1 MASAAFLALNRALYG
16 AVRPLIFRR
25 SAQRAHERA
34 VELMRRLDSSDI
46 AVTALKRMH
55 DLAFDVQPVNVGGVN
70 LPYPLMLAAGFVKG
84 DGFAD
89 EDAALATAE
98 HSRNIIPGWRSM
110 PALVGPVEFGSFTRW
125 PRMGNPGMVIWRDAA
140 TQSTQNRVGLRN
152 PGAHAAAY
160 FLAKH
165 RNQLPPGY
173 GINLAVSPGVDDP
186 AQQQREVLEAINFFL
201 EADVRPAWF
210 TLNLSCP
217 NTEDDPGGR
226 QTKSL
231 TRDLCGAVVEALTP
245 NPSPSG
251 RGASKDSSPPF
262 ALRDVEGVGQKP
274 TEGSEAIPYVRLGG
288 EGSIP
293 LWVKVG
299 PDLADEQYAILMRVF
314 AEVGVRGVIA
324 TNTLAQPVPG
334 ADQLAAG
341 VGGGRLH
348 DCAVAATIRLSQERA
363 RYQYPVDV
371 IGCGGVMD
379 RATYRAFK
387 QAGAQ
392 AVQYWSALIY
402 RGPLAG
408 ALILNE
414 DSHA

>member
-16 AVRPLIFRR
+16 AARPLIFRGT
-25 SAQRAHERA
+25 AQHAHEQV
-34 VELMRRLDSSDI
+34 VELMRRLDGSNF
-46 AVTALKRMH
+46 AVSMLRRVH
-55 DLAFDVQPVNVGGVN
+55 DLAFDCQPVTVGGVN
-70 LPYPLMLAAGFVKG
+70 LPYPVMLAAGFVKG

-89 EDAALATAE
+89 EDAALAAVE
-98 HSRNIIPGWRSM
+98 RGVNIIPGWRSM

-125 PRMGNPGMVIWRDAA
+125 PRLGNPGTVIWRDAA

-152 PGAHAAAY
+152 PGARAAAA

-165 RNQLPPGY
+165 RDQLPAVFGV
-173 GINLAVSPGVDDP
+173 NLAVSPGVDD
-186 AQQQREVLEAINFFL
+186 ASQQQREVLEALDFFL
-201 EADVRPAWF
+201 QAGVRPAWF

-226 QTKSL
+226 QTESL
-231 TRDLCGAVVEALTP
+231 TRDLCGALVEKLRSAMP
-245 NPSPSG
+245 NPVRATHESPLPD
-251 RGASKDSSPPF
+251 A
-262 ALRDVEGVGQKP
+262 AM
-274 TEGSEAIPYVRLGG
+274 T
-288 EGSIP
+288 IP

-324 TNTLAQPVPG
+324 TNTLARPAPG
-334 ADQLAAG
+334 ADQLMAG
-341 VGGGRLH
+341 VGGGQLH

-363 RYQYPVDV
+363 HYPVDV

-379 RATYRAFK
+379 KTTYHAFK

-402 RGPLAG
+402 RGPLA
-408 ALILNE
+408 AAFILNE

>member
-1 MASAAFLALNRALYG
+1 MVNTSSHSRVSGRISMANAAFLALNRALYG
-16 AVRPLIFRR
+16 AARPLIFRGT
-25 SAQRAHERA
+25 AQHAHEQA
-34 VELMRRLDSSDI
+34 VEFMRRLDGSEF
-46 AVTALKRMH
+46 AVSMLRRVH
-55 DLAFDVQPVNVGGVN
+55 DLAFDCQPVTVGGVN
-70 LPYPLMLAAGFVKG
+70 LPYPIMLAAGFVKG

-89 EDAALATAE
+89 EDAALAAVE
-98 HSRNIIPGWRSM
+98 RGVNIIPGWHSM

-125 PRMGNPGMVIWRDAA
+125 PRVGNPGTVIWRDAV

-152 PGAHAAAY
+152 PGARAAAA

-165 RNQLPPGY
+165 RDQLPAVF
-173 GINLAVSPGVDDP
+173 GINLAVSPGVNDP
-186 AQQQREVLEAINFFL
+186 ARQQREVLEALDFFL
-201 EADVRPAWF
+201 QAGVRPAWF

-226 QTKSL
+226 QTESL

-245 NPSPSG
+245 NPSPSW
-251 RGASKDSSPPF
+251 RGASKDSDPPF
-262 ALRDVEGVGQKP
+262 ALREK
-274 TEGSEAIPYVRLGG
+274 GSGD

-299 PDLADEQYAILMRVF
+299 PDLADEQYTILMRVF

-324 TNTLAQPVPG
+324 TNTLGQPAPG
-334 ADQLAAG
+334 ADQLVAG

-348 DCAVAATIRLSQERA
+348 DRAVAATIRLSRERM
-363 RYQYPVDV
+363 VDV

-379 RATYRAFK
+379 STTYHAFK

-392 AVQYWSALIY
+392 AAQYWSALIY
-402 RGPLAG
+402 RGPLVG
-408 ALILNE
+408 AFILNE